1 MQAETSMDTLME
13 KLQAYLDAHADRPWC
28 VHEMW
33 EEVGVKHPGEDMLVG
48 TQRALNHL
56 ARQSKIGTSGMVVE
70 RDGGVC
76 DDWYYWSMK
85 SGKKFLDEFGPKYRF
100 PDLSDRIKA
109 HCRHRV

>member
-1 MQAETSMDTLME
+1 MPAEASLDSLMD
-13 KLQAYLDAHADRPWC
+13 KLQGYLDGHSDRPFC

-33 EEVGVKHPGEDMLVG
+33 EQVGVKHPGEDMLVE

-56 ARQSKIGTSGMVVE
+56 ARSGKIGTSGMVVE
-70 RDGGVC
+70 RGGGVC
-76 DDWYYWSMK
+76 DDWYYWSNR
-85 SGKKFLDEFGPKYRF
+85 SGKKYLDEFGRAYQF